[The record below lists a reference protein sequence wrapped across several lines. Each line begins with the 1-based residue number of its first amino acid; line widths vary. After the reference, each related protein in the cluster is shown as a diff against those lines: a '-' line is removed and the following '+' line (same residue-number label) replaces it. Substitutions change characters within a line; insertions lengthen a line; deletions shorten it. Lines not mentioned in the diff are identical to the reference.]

1 MALPVTRYEQIA
13 AVLVKYGFEVA
24 VADLLPN
31 AIQWRLRKQKV
42 DTSNLS
48 VNKRMRLAIQE
59 LGPTFVKFGQIM
71 STRRELLTPDL
82 VEELK
87 HLTDKVQP
95 VPWESVEPTIKTYIG
110 NIDDVFVY
118 LNKRPFAAA
127 SLSQAHHGK
136 LKDGTVVVLKVQ
148 RPGIRA
154 IIETD
159 LRILKAIADQAERT
173 NSSFE
178 IFNFPAMVTDFARQI
193 LSELDFVRDGKNAD
207 LFRKNMVDFEKV
219 KIPKIYWQYSG
230 ERLLVMEYMRG
241 VRIDKTE
248 QIVKMGVDPE
258 AVARLGL
265 HVYMKQIFDDGFFH
279 GDPHPGNLLVTKNG
293 ELILLD
299 FGLIGVLRPEKR
311 NLLMK
316 MLMAILDRDVDGLTD
331 VLTDLGIRVKDSWMD
346 AFKDDLYLALISG
359 DAYDE
364 EQPDAGAVEGLIS
377 ALRKYKLRVPMVTM
391 LMLKVISMVQ
401 DDATRLYPRFDFL
414 TEIKPMIAESF
425 TKRVLNQANIRKTGL
440 DFAEAFLEAKDIP
453 NNVNLAL
460 KKISQGSF
468 TWRIAHDDIDR
479 LGGSI
484 DKASYKIMLG
494 MIIASIVV
502 GTSLVVLAT
511 REVLTF
517 ESFQVTVA
525 IYIAAI
531 LIGIFAV
538 LQIIRGKG
546 KR

>member
-1 MALPVTRYEQIA
+1 MALPLTRYEQIA
-13 AVLVKYGFEVA
+13 AILVKYGFEVA
-24 VADLLPN
+24 VSDLLPN
-31 AIQWRLRKQKV
+31 AIQWRLHKQKI
-42 DTSNLS
+42 DTLNLD

-87 HLTDKVQP
+87 QLTDKVQQ
-95 VPWESVEPTIKTYIG
+95 VPWESVEPTIREYIG
-110 NIDDVFVY
+110 NIDDVFIY

-136 LKDGTVVVLKVQ
+136 LKDGSVVVLKVQ

-154 IIETD
+154 VIETD
-159 LRILKAIADQAERT
+159 LRILKAIADQAEKT
-173 NSSFE
+173 NSSLE

-207 LFRKNMVDFEKV
+207 LFRKNMADFEKV

-248 QIVKMGVDPE
+248 QIVKMGVDPK
-258 AVARLGL
+258 AIASLGL
-265 HVYMKQIFDDGFFH
+265 KVYMKQIFDDGFFH
-279 GDPHPGNLLVTKNG
+279 GDPHPGNLLITRNG

-299 FGLIGVLRPEKR
+299 FGMIGVLRPEKR

-316 MLMAILDRDVDGLTD
+316 MLMSILDKDVDSLTH
-331 VLTDLGIRVKDSWMD
+331 VLTDLGMGVKDSWMD

-359 DAYDE
+359 DVYNE
-364 EQPDAGAVEGLIS
+364 EQPDPGAIEGLIS

-401 DDATRLYPRFDFL
+401 DDAIRLYPHFDFI
-414 TEIKPMIAESF
+414 TEIKPLIAESF
-425 TKRVLNQANIRKTGL
+425 TKRVLNQANIRKAGL
-440 DFAEAFLEAKDIP
+440 DFAEAIFEAKDIP
-453 NNVNLAL
+453 NNINFAL
-460 KKISQGSF
+460 KKIAQGSF

-479 LGGSI
+479 LGSSI
-484 DKASYKIMLG
+484 DRASYKIMLG

-511 REVLTF
+511 QEVLTL
-517 ESFQVTVA
+517 EGFQLTVA
-525 IYIAAI
+525 IYISAI
-531 LIGIFAV
+531 LIGLFVV
-538 LQIIRGKG
+538 LQIIRGRS

>member
-1 MALPVTRYEQIA
+1 
-13 AVLVKYGFEVA
+13 
-24 VADLLPN
+24 
-31 AIQWRLRKQKV
+31 
-42 DTSNLS
+42 
-48 VNKRMRLAIQE
+48 
-59 LGPTFVKFGQIM
+59 
-71 STRRELLTPDL
+71 
-82 VEELK
+82 
-87 HLTDKVQP
+87 
-95 VPWESVEPTIKTYIG
+95 
-110 NIDDVFVY
+110 
-118 LNKRPFAAA
+118 
-127 SLSQAHHGK
+127 
-136 LKDGTVVVLKVQ
+136 VVVLKVQ

-173 NSSFE
+173 NSSLE
-178 IFNFPAMVTDFARQI
+178 LFNFPAMVTDFARQI
-193 LSELDFVRDGKNAD
+193 LSELDFVKDGKNAD
-207 LFRKNMVDFEKV
+207 LFRKNMAGFEKV
-219 KIPKIYWQYSG
+219 KIPKIFWQYSG

-241 VRIDKTE
+241 VRIDKTA

-258 AVARLGL
+258 AVAKLGL

-279 GDPHPGNLLVTKNG
+279 GDPHPGNILVTRNG
-293 ELILLD
+293 EIILLD

-316 MLMAILDRDVDGLTD
+316 MLMTILDKDVDGLTD

-359 DAYDE
+359 EGYNE

-377 ALRKYKLRVPMVTM
+377 ALRKYRLKVPMVTM

-401 DDATRLYPRFDFL
+401 DDATMLYPRFDFL
-414 TEIKPMIAESF
+414 AEIKPLIVESF

-453 NNVNLAL
+453 SNVNLAL

-468 TWRIAHDDIDR
+468 TWRIAHDDLDR

-484 DKASYKIMLG
+484 DMASYKIMLG

-525 IYIAAI
+525 IYLAAI
-531 LIGIFAV
+531 LVGIFVV
-538 LQIIRGKG
+538 LQLIRERRKH
-546 KR
+546 

>member
-1 MALPVTRYEQIA
+1 MPLTRYEQIA

-24 VADLLPN
+24 VSDLLPN
-31 AIQWRLRKQKV
+31 AIQWRLHKQKI
-42 DTSNLS
+42 DTLNLDI
-48 VNKRMRLAIQE
+48 NKRMRLAIQE

-87 HLTDKVQP
+87 QLTDKVQQ
-95 VPWESVEPTIKTYIG
+95 VPWESVEPTIREYIG

-136 LKDGTVVVLKVQ
+136 LKDGSVVVLKVQ
-148 RPGIRA
+148 RPGIKA
-154 IIETD
+154 VIETD
-159 LRILKAIADQAERT
+159 LRILKAIADQAEKT
-173 NSSFE
+173 NSSLE

-207 LFRKNMVDFEKV
+207 LFRKNMADFEKV

-248 QIVKMGVDPE
+248 QIVKMGVDPK
-258 AVARLGL
+258 AIASLGL
-265 HVYMKQIFDDGFFH
+265 KVYMKQIFDDGFFH
-279 GDPHPGNLLVTKNG
+279 GDPHPGNLLITRNG

-299 FGLIGVLRPEKR
+299 FGMIGVLRPEKR

-316 MLMAILDRDVDGLTD
+316 MLMSILDKDVDSLTH
-331 VLTDLGIRVKDSWMD
+331 VLTDLGMGVKDSWMD

-359 DAYDE
+359 DVYNE
-364 EQPDAGAVEGLIS
+364 EQPDPGAIEGLIS

-401 DDATRLYPRFDFL
+401 DDAMRLYPRFDFIA
-414 TEIKPMIAESF
+414 EIKPLIAESF

-440 DFAEAFLEAKDIP
+440 DFAEAIFKAKEIP
-453 NNVNLAL
+453 DNVNLAL

-479 LGGSI
+479 LGNSI
-484 DKASYKIMLG
+484 DRASYKIMLG

-511 REVLTF
+511 QEVLTL
-517 ESFQVTVA
+517 EGFQLTVA
-525 IYIAAI
+525 IYIFAI
-531 LIGIFAV
+531 LIGIFVV
-538 LQIIRGKG
+538 LQIIRGRS

>member
-1 MALPVTRYEQIA
+1 MALPITRYEQIA

-24 VADLLPN
+24 VVDLLPN

-48 VNKRMRLAIQE
+48 VHKRMKLAIQE

-71 STRRELLTPDL
+71 STRRELLSPDL

-87 HLTDKVQP
+87 QLTDKVQP
-95 VPWESVEPTIKTYIG
+95 VPWESVEPTIKAYVG

-148 RPGIRA
+148 RPGIKA
-154 IIETD
+154 VIETD
-159 LRILKAIADQAERT
+159 LRILKAIADQAEKT
-173 NSSFE
+173 SSSLE

-207 LFRKNMVDFEKV
+207 LFRKNMAEFEKV

-241 VRIDKTE
+241 VKIDKTE
-248 QIVKMGVDPE
+248 QILKMGVDPE

-279 GDPHPGNLLVTKNG
+279 GDPHPGNLLVTRSG
-293 ELILLD
+293 DLILLD

-316 MLMAILDRDVDGLTD
+316 MLMTILDRDVDGLTD
-331 VLTDLGIRVKDSWMD
+331 VLTDLGMRVKDSWMD

-359 DAYDE
+359 DTYNE
-364 EQPDAGAVEGLIS
+364 EQPDPGAVEGLIS
-377 ALRKYKLRVPMVTM
+377 ALRKYKLRVPMATM
-391 LMLKVISMVQ
+391 LMLKVISMVE
-401 DDATRLYPRFDFL
+401 DDAIRLYPRFDFL
-414 TEIKPMIAESF
+414 TEIKPLITESF
-425 TKRVLNQANIRKTGL
+425 TKRVLNQANIKKAGL
-440 DFAEAFLEAKDIP
+440 DFAEAIFEAKDIP

-479 LGGSI
+479 IGGSI
-484 DKASYKIMLG
+484 DRASYKIMLG
-494 MIIASIVV
+494 LIIASIVV

-511 REVLTF
+511 REVLSL
-517 ESFQVTVA
+517 ELFQVTVA
-525 IYIAAI
+525 IFIAAI
-531 LIGIFAV
+531 LIGLFAV
-538 LQIIRGKG
+538 LQIIRGRG

>member
-1 MALPVTRYEQIA
+1 MPVTRYEQIA

-95 VPWESVEPTIKTYIG
+95 VPWESVEPTIKAYIG

-148 RPGIRA
+148 RPGIRSV
-154 IIETD
+154 IETD
-159 LRILKAIADQAERT
+159 LRILKAIADQAEKT
-173 NSSFE
+173 NSSLE

-248 QIVKMGVDPE
+248 QITKMGVDPE
-258 AVARLGL
+258 SVARLGL

-279 GDPHPGNLLVTKNG
+279 GDPHPGNLLVTRNG

-316 MLMAILDRDVDGLTD
+316 MLMTILDRDVDGLTD
-331 VLTDLGIRVKDSWMD
+331 VLTDLGIRVKESWMD

-359 DAYDE
+359 DSFNE

-377 ALRKYKLRVPMVTM
+377 ALRKYRLRVPMVTM

-401 DDATRLYPRFDFL
+401 DDATKLYPRFDFI
-414 TEIKPMIAESF
+414 TEIKPLIAESF
-425 TKRVLNQANIRKTGL
+425 TKRVFNQANIRKTGL
-440 DFAEAFLEAKDIP
+440 DFAEAILEAKDIP

-468 TWRIAHDDIDR
+468 TWRIAHDDLDR

-484 DKASYKIMLG
+484 DRASYKIMLG

-525 IYIAAI
+525 IYVSAI

-538 LQIIRGKG
+538 LQIIRNRG